1 MSLLHLF
8 VVSTHSRPKAA
19 GCGQKP
25 EPKPPMRFQHTAAR
39 RRLVSNISTATA
51 SACFNTQPPEGGWFI
66 LAGKIIL
73 YWLFQHTAARR
84 RLGGLAVLFGIL
96 LVFQHTAARRRLDF
110 RDGKVVVFGRV
121 STHSR
126 PKAAGCNDCFIRGIY
141 AVSTHSRPKAAGEQM
156 ADQIESGSVSTHS
169 RPKAAGGERR
179 HIKDVPEVSTHS
191 RPKAAGSST
200 SHPAYSF
207 WFQHTAARRRLGTSS
222 IWPKPWTWFQHTAAR
237 RRLGPRPLGR
247 LLADAVSTHS
257 RPKAAG
263 HQNRPSAQCEPSFNT
278 QPPEGGWSLSQKPC
292 SIRFRSPD
300 FAKLPRKAL
309 TRV

>member
-1 MSLLHLF
+1 MYCSAAPVTFQHTAARRRLATVFSGYQAFARVSTHSRPKAAGIIPLDILISAGVSTHSRPKAAGIYDGIRAVSRMVSTHSRPKAAGNILMSLLHLF

-141 AVSTHSRPKAAGEQM
+141 AVSTHSRPKAAGIPMFRRQFCQYQFQHTAARRRLANRWPTKSNPARFQHTAARRRL
-156 ADQIESGSVSTHS
+156 ADTSSFCFGIF
-169 RPKAAGGERR
+169 A
-179 HIKDVPEVSTHS
+179 VSTHS
-191 RPKAAGSST
+191 RPKAAGS
-200 SHPAYSF
+200 
-207 WFQHTAARRRLGTSS
+207 
-222 IWPKPWTWFQHTAAR
+222 
-237 RRLGPRPLGR
+237 
-247 LLADAVSTHS
+247 
-257 RPKAAG
+257 
-263 HQNRPSAQCEPSFNT
+263 
-278 QPPEGGWSLSQKPC
+278 
-292 SIRFRSPD
+292 
-300 FAKLPRKAL
+300 
-309 TRV
+309 